1 MAIRPQSPNR
11 LSRAEQLAARDAASR
26 EAFVREVDDALREDE
41 VFTTFR
47 RNAVP
52 VGAAIVLG
60 LAALAGGLWY
70 NNHRQ
75 AVKEQHSEQLVLAL
89 DKLDGASPQG
99 AFPQLAALAKESDD
113 GTGTVA
119 RLLQAAIA
127 ARQGNAATATALYGQ
142 VIADSDAPKPFRDL
156 ATVRD
161 VALRFDTMKPE
172 DAVARLRPLAAP
184 GNPWFGSAGELLA
197 AAYLRQNRKDL
208 AGPLLV
214 AIARDKTLPDSLRA
228 RTRQLAGLLG
238 FDAIDDIARPT
249 AEEPAPQP
257 GAPGPQPMSGPQPVP
272 GQVPPGAQAQPP
284 GPAQLQPRP
293 APPPQASKAELAA
306 RARAAAS
313 QPITVNLPG
322 ATGGSPAP
330 APKINLPAPA
340 APATPA
346 SQP

>member
-1 MAIRPQSPNR
+1 
-11 LSRAEQLAARDAASR
+11 
-26 EAFVREVDDALREDE
+26 
-41 VFTTFR
+41 
-47 RNAVP
+47 
-52 VGAAIVLG
+52 
-60 LAALAGGLWY
+60 
-70 NNHRQ
+70 
-75 AVKEQHSEQLVLAL
+75 
-89 DKLDGASPQG
+89 
-99 AFPQLAALAKESDD
+99 LAKESDD

-142 VIADSDAPKPFRDL
+142 VIADSNAPKPFRDL

-249 AEEPAPQP
+249 AEDPGPQSGP
-257 GAPGPQPMSGPQPVP
+257 GAPAPGAQPVP
-272 GQVPPGAQAQPP
+272 GQVSAGAQVQPP
-284 GPAQLQPRP
+284 APGQAQLQPRP
-293 APPPQASKAELAA
+293 AAPPQASKAELAA

-322 ATGGSPAP
+322 ASGGGTAPAP
-330 APKINLPAPA
+330 APRINLPAPA
-340 APATPA
+340 APANPA